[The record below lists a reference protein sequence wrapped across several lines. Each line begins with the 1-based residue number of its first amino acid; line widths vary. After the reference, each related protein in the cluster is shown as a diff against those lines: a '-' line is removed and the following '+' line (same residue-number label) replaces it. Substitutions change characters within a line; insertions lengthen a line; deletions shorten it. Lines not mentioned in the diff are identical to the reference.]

1 MTTVTSQIVSQLQRS
16 IARAI
21 YGKEEAIQLALITLL
36 ARGHLL
42 IEDVPGVGKTTLAQ
56 ALAKSFHCSF
66 QRIQFTSD
74 LLPSDV
80 LGVSVY
86 NPETREFEFRSGP
99 IFANVVLADE
109 INRTT
114 PRTQSALLEAM
125 NEAQVTVDGKTLPLP
140 QPFLVI
146 ATQNPV
152 EHHGTYPLPE
162 SQLDRFL
169 MRIRMGYP
177 SHETEREI
185 LRKRIRD
192 DSVAALEPVADVRR
206 RSRDAGIRRPR
217 ESGFQPARLRAGNR
231 QSHAQHR
238 ATRSGRQPA
247 RHVDAAARRASPRFS
262 RWPRLLPARR
272 LQAARG
278 RRFFASRGGQL
289 APRFAAE
296 KIGDDR
302 SRPAR
307 DRRLRSRSSVSLA
320 STAAQ
325 LWAKADRS
333 GVRAFFLSIAA
344 LAVALLLALYSGA
357 AAELGHL
364 ALAIASALGALL
376 VAAWVAVT
384 LVPVLAKR
392 TPLRWIGYKMEYR
405 VTREG
410 WIYIGESLWWRSPR

>member
-1 MTTVTSQIVSQLQRS
+1 MSTATSQIVSQLQRS

-56 ALAKSFHCSF
+56 ALAKSFHCTF

-86 NPETREFEFRSGP
+86 NPESREFEFRSGP

-125 NEAQVTVDGKTLPLP
+125 NEAQVTVDGKTLQLP
-140 QPFLVI
+140 HPFLVI

-169 MRIRMGYP
+169 MRIKMGYP

-185 LRKRIRD
+185 LRKHIHD
-192 DSVAALEPVADVRR
+192 DSIAALEPIAGVGDVLEMQEVVARVK
-206 RSRDAGIRRPR
+206 
-217 ESGFQPARLRAGNR
+217 
-231 QSHAQHR
+231 
-238 ATRSGRQPA
+238 
-247 RHVDAAARRASPRFS
+247 VDASLHDYALEIVNRTRKTEQLALGVSPRGT
-262 RWPRLLPARR
+262 LM
-272 LQAARG
+272 LQR
-278 RRFFASRGGQL
+278 
-289 APRFAAE
+289 
-296 KIGDDR
+296 
-302 SRPAR
+302 
-307 DRRLRSRSSVSLA
+307 
-320 STAAQ
+320 AAQ
-325 LWAKADRS
+325 A
-333 GVRAFFLSIAA
+333 RAFLDGRNYCLPDDFKQ
-344 LAVALLLALYSGA
+344 LAVAVFS
-357 AAELGHL
+357 HRVV
-364 ALAIASALGALL
+364 ASSRHASLQKKSETTESVLREI
-376 VAAWVAVT
+376 VDSVR
-384 LVPVLAKR
+384 VPL
-392 TPLRWIGYKMEYR
+392 
-405 VTREG
+405 
-410 WIYIGESLWWRSPR
+410 